1 MDKKAIK
8 KVMEDGFFNDD
19 EERDGFLRDI
29 DNINPNHYKQG
40 MIEVIDFIE
49 DQQMDYKEGNVIKY
63 VSRYKYKNGLE
74 DLLKAKWYLQRLI
87 DANT

>member
-1 MDKKAIK
+1 MDEKAI
-8 KVMEDGFFNDD
+8 
-19 EERDGFLRDI
+19 
-29 DNINPNHYKQG
+29 NPSHYKQG

-87 DANT
+87 DANS